1 MFDSRLATDAGA
13 HRAQASRASRRR
25 ELQEELVVEQIRAR
39 RAKDKNFLPGVP
51 DDIEG
56 LHAYFREQEAK
67 KRQAAAGTIARS
79 SGLGSALTVFAGGG
93 IESFHDPINIA
104 TLPIGGGGK
113 TLVQTVGREALV
125 NGILEALQLPT
136 AAKNLDELG
145 EHLTAG
151 EAVSDVVTAGVFGGA
166 FGGVL
171 HVAGAHVPPL
181 LFKAMPESVQR
192 RWADRMKVGGGKDA
206 PLLKDVL
213 GDMDNRELAGFAKS
227 TIGERMTPDERA
239 ASSVL
244 EREQELGE
252 ASPFEHGPGRR
263 RRTQAQPGRE
273 PAGDHGRRGPP
284 GETRGSLLASSSP
297 IATRSAAPVVVPPAR
312 GLPANGRRSRATSTA
327 SARHGEFLTSPKGAI
342 GPAQVMPGTAPY
354 AAKLAG
360 LPFDEHR
367 YRTDAAYNEALGRAY
382 YAEQLR
388 TFGDP
393 AMAAA
398 AYNAGPGSAAKGTG
412 LRGAMRRAAEHGE
425 PGIGKP
431 SCRTKPRPMCEDF
444 RRRAGGAAGDGR
456 VTIDVSGEDEA
467 AAFRGAVDQAEQDAI
482 AGSREGELLDAIAA
496 GDRAPFA
503 DVPVLKR
510 ELFGSDQDWA
520 EAQAAFHQSLNSDEG
535 TPLEPLER
543 LRRFRARA
551 AVKPLKT
558 RLAKPQGRSGPSS
571 PMSPAIGARRGPGCW
586 PKRPAS
592 CLA

>member
-1 MFDSRLATDAGA
+1 VAGPQPYAPGQTGTLADVVERGPDLSQFTPAGPDGFAPPPSGLELLHAGRVQSRAYRMDFDEIMLRDGYAPIVDALGLGGSENPAAFDTSDTMPLAGGTSMFGKPSRLATDARRGSNELGGDT
-13 HRAQASRASRRR
+13 RFASR

-125 NGILEALQLPT
+125 NGIIEALQLPT

-252 ASPFEHGPGRR
+252 ASPFEHGPVGDGAHNLNLAESL
-263 RRTQAQPGRE
+263 QAIMDGADR
-273 PAGDHGRRGPP
+273 PAPA
-284 GETRGSLLASSSP
+284 RGSLLASSSP
-297 IATRSAAPVVVPPAR
+297 IATRSAAPVVVPPGA
-312 GLPANGRRSRATSTA
+312 GFAGQWEAIKGNE
-327 SARHGEFLTSPKGAI
+327 HG
-342 GPAQVMPGTAPY
+342 
-354 AAKLAG
+354 
-360 LPFDEHR
+360 
-367 YRTDAAYNEALGRAY
+367 LGRTA
-382 YAEQLR
+382 
-388 TFGDP
+388 
-393 AMAAA
+393 
-398 AYNAGPGSAAKGTG
+398 
-412 LRGAMRRAAEHGE
+412 
-425 PGIGKP
+425 
-431 SCRTKPRPMCEDF
+431 
-444 RRRAGGAAGDGR
+444 
-456 VTIDVSGEDEA
+456 
-467 AAFRGAVDQAEQDAI
+467 
-482 AGSREGELLDAIAA
+482 
-496 GDRAPFA
+496 
-503 DVPVLKR
+503 
-510 ELFGSDQDWA
+510 
-520 EAQAAFHQSLNSDEG
+520 NS
-535 TPLEPLER
+535 
-543 LRRFRARA
+543 
-551 AVKPLKT
+551 
-558 RLAKPQGRSGPSS
+558 
-571 PMSPAIGARRGPGCW
+571 
-586 PKRPAS
+586 
-592 CLA
+592 